1 MRLSQIKIV
10 GFKSF
15 VEPTKLQLAHALTAI
30 VGPNGC
36 GKSNSLDAV
45 RWVMGESSARELRG
59 GEMNDVLF
67 SGSDQRAPVSQCSV
81 ELLFDNPAM
90 AESADQ
96 ANRLAGPFG
105 QLTEISVKRVHHR
118 EEGTRY
124 YLNNQPCRRRDVLDL
139 FNGTG
144 LGPRSYALIGQGS
157 ISRIIEAKPEDLRH
171 YIEEVA
177 GIAGYRQ
184 RRKET
189 LARLNKAQDNLNQ
202 LSLLQEELQHQHQH
216 LVRQAEQ
223 AQTFQNIQSQVKTLT
238 WQVYQT
244 KWHQILTKLADL
256 GDQLR
261 AQQARFSD
269 TKQSWDAA
277 QIAWIT
283 AKQQRQA
290 TQQAW
295 QAQTQVYHQLD
306 KELSRLQQQQAF
318 AKQQEQQ
325 QQQLVK
331 HLNQQQQQAESALIE
346 LSQTETHLRAKLDEL
361 NLEQDSVMELLEEL
375 TERIN
380 AIESQQSHYLVV
392 KTQAETRYQRLNQQC
407 QQAESTKQGLW
418 RQIEQ
423 AKQQQAWLSETLH
436 TEAAA
441 TPNNTELANLANGEQ
456 ETIDH
461 LALLR
466 QRILDAEQEQVHLA
480 LAVKQALADQQQCQ
494 QLLQRA
500 QQAWQTQQ
508 AHYNALHGLQQSW
521 RDKAQSQLTDQ
532 STPSDQPDQLALVT
546 PHQWLIESLQVDS
559 AWRAA
564 VTAWLGPR
572 IDGLVFDRLPVELID
587 AAELPQTTLPF
598 MLWPLTTEAFVARSG
613 SLAEVI
619 HAPFALRTL
628 ANNLLRRDP
637 NLSLQHQLAQLAV
650 DQAII
655 DQAGRLFFPYAWQA
669 PYAGKAESEGAI
681 YLARADELAALEQQ
695 LPRLEQSKEAAQQAL
710 SQQDAKLQRQQQAWQ
725 TLQAQLPVWIE
736 QLQTLQQQQAKEQAH
751 QAASVRQ
758 QQRYQTQLAQAQQQL
773 DALELE
779 FNQLTA
785 ELERRYDELDQA
797 QADLEAPQTA
807 WAQLEQAKLPLRQ
820 QQQRLEQHYS
830 QHQAQHLVNQ
840 QQLDQLLLQKS
851 HYQQQRLQAEQGL
864 QQWQPNVDP
873 VPAIP
878 AEALAE
884 QAAKLAAMAQQLSEL
899 EQAVSQA
906 EQRLEQAELQAQQS
920 QQTHQAAQF
929 QLESLQQQ
937 LANQQ
942 QQLHQLSEQIQQEG
956 LALPSAHQSPNV
968 QGASLS
974 SLETQ
979 LREAKKR
986 LQALGNVN
994 MTAIDERDQLADRL
1008 AELVAN
1014 YQDIEGSISELEQA
1028 MAALDQQSRTQLLS
1042 CFEQV
1047 NQRFAELFP
1056 QLFKGGKAT
1065 LSWLKNQDDPLEDGV
1080 AVMAQP
1086 PGKRNSR
1093 IQLLSGGEKTLTALA
1108 LIFAIFQ
1115 LRPAPFCIL
1124 DEVDA
1129 PLDDS
1134 NVIRFCGLVRSL
1146 SEKVQFIIITHNKTT
1161 MAMAQQ
1167 LLGVSM
1173 NEPGVSRLVSVDLAK
1188 AVEMIG
1194 DEGA

>member
-15 VEPTKLQLAHALTAI
+15 VEPTKLQLAHTLTAI

-81 ELLFDNPAM
+81 ELLFDNSVV
-90 AESADQ
+90 AESSDEQ
-96 ANRLAGPFG
+96 DVLAGPFG
-105 QLTEISVKRVHHR
+105 RLTEISVKRVHHR
-118 EEGTRY
+118 EDGTRY

-189 LARLNKAQDNLNQ
+189 LTRLNKAQDNLNQ

-223 AQTFQNIQSQVKTLT
+223 AQAFQDIQSQVKTLT

-244 KWHQILTKLADL
+244 KWYQTLTKLADL
-256 GDQLR
+256 GDELR
-261 AQQARFSD
+261 AQQALFSG
-269 TKQSWDAA
+269 TKQAWDAA
-277 QIAWIT
+277 QIAWIN

-290 TQQAW
+290 NQQAW
-295 QAQTQVYHQLD
+295 QAHTQAYHQLD
-306 KELSRLQQQQAF
+306 KEVSRLQQQHEF
-318 AKQQEQQ
+318 AQQQGQQ
-325 QQQLVK
+325 QQQMVK
-331 HLNQQQQQAESALIE
+331 HLTEQQQQAESALNE
-346 LSQTETHLRAKLDEL
+346 LMQTEVTLRAKLDEL
-361 NLEQDSVMELLEEL
+361 SLEQDSQLELLDEL
-375 TERIN
+375 TERITN
-380 AIESQQSHYLVV
+380 IESQQSQYVLA

-423 AKQQQAWLSETLH
+423 AKQQQAWLTDTLNA
-436 TEAAA
+436 EAATQTDSAIQTSA
-441 TPNNTELANLANGEQ
+441 TGEQ
-456 ETIDH
+456 DTFNN

-466 QRILDAEQEQVHLA
+466 QRILDAEQEQAQLA
-480 LAVKQALADQQQCQ
+480 QAVQQALEDQQQCQ
-494 QLLQRA
+494 QALQHA
-500 QQAWQTQQ
+500 QQVWQTQQ
-508 AHYNALHGLQQSW
+508 AHYNALQALQQSW
-521 RDKAQSQLTDQ
+521 RNKAQSQLDN
-532 STPSDQPDQLALVT
+532 QPEQQAFVT
-546 PHQWLIESLQVDS
+546 PHQWLIESLQVEL
-559 AWRAA
+559 AWQEA

-572 IDGLVFDRLPVELID
+572 IHGLVFDSLPVELLD
-587 AAELPQTTLPF
+587 AAEPPQTTIGF
-598 MLWPLTTEAFVARSG
+598 MLWPPATEAFKAMAG

-619 HAPFALRTL
+619 HAPLALRAL
-628 ANNLLRRDP
+628 ANNLLRRDL
-637 NLSLQHQLAQLAV
+637 NVSLQDQLAQLAA

-655 DQAGRLFFPYAWQA
+655 DQAGRIYFPHAWQA
-669 PYAGKAESEGAI
+669 PYEGQRENEGAI
-681 YLARADELAALEQQ
+681 YLARADEVALLEQQ
-695 LPRLEQSKEAAQQAL
+695 LPLLEQAKESAQQAL
-710 SQQDAKLQRQQQAWQ
+710 SQQEAKLQLQQQAWQ
-725 TLQAQLPVWIE
+725 TLQAQLPVWSE
-736 QLQTLQQQQAKEQAH
+736 QLQTLEQQQAKEQAR
-751 QAASVRQ
+751 QATSLLQ
-758 QQRYQTQLAQAQQQL
+758 QQRYQAQLAQAQQQL
-773 DALELE
+773 EALEHE
-779 FNQLTA
+779 FVQLDT
-785 ELERRYDELDQA
+785 ELELRYDELDQA

-807 WAQLEQAKLPLRQ
+807 WTQLEQAKLPLVQ
-820 QQQRLEQHYS
+820 QQQRIENQYS
-830 QHQAQHLVNQ
+830 QHQAQRVVEQ
-840 QQLDQLLLQKS
+840 QQLDQVLLQKQ

-864 QQWQPNVDP
+864 QQWQPNLDA
-873 VPAIP
+873 VPDVP
-878 AEALAE
+878 SDALVE
-884 QAAKLAAMAQQLSEL
+884 QETKLAAMAQHLAEL
-899 EQAVSQA
+899 EQAVNQA
-906 EQRLEQAELQAQQS
+906 EQTLEQAELLAQQC
-920 QQTHQAAQF
+920 QQAHQAAQY
-929 QLESLQQQ
+929 QLEGLQQL
-937 LANQQ
+937 LAHQQ
-942 QQLHQLSEQIQQEG
+942 QQLQQLTEQIQQEG
-956 LALPSAHQSPNV
+956 LALPSAHQPPDL
-968 QGASLS
+968 QGCSLS
-974 SLETQ
+974 GLEAQ
-979 LREAKKR
+979 LRDAKKR
-986 LQALGNVN
+986 LQTLGNVN
-994 MTAIDERDQLADRL
+994 MTAIDERDQLAERL
-1008 AELVAN
+1008 EELVTN
-1014 YQDIEGSISELEQA
+1014 YQDIAESINELEQA
-1028 MAALDQQSRTQLLS
+1028 MSALDQQSRTELVS
-1042 CFEQV
+1042 CFDQV
-1047 NQRFAELFP
+1047 NQGFAELFP

-1065 LSWLKNQDDPLEDGV
+1065 LSWLNHHDDPLEDGV